1 MENLKQIS
9 KPNAY
14 PDNFTYL
21 IFSTAF
27 ESFNSISQCGL
38 LSFAAKNFLFFN
50 WTDPNR
56 KISWYW
62 NFIGIYQNACAKSI

>member
-50 WTDPNR
+50 
-56 KISWYW
+56 
-62 NFIGIYQNACAKSI
+62 